1 MREDPFHLLTE
12 GYLTVWIRRK
22 MEKEEPKELA
32 GQQVRE
38 RRSWKKRDEQTTKS
52 LPKVVENC
60 EV

>member
-1 MREDPFHLLTE
+1 
-12 GYLTVWIRRK
+12 

-38 RRSWKKRDEQTTKS
+38 RRSWTKRDEQTTKS